1 MPYHESMEQHSR
13 VLILRAL
20 RTENGNQTKAAERL
34 QLQRTY
40 LARLI
45 KQKGVPSDPYSS

>member
-1 MPYHESMEQHSR
+1 MEQHSR

-20 RTENGNQTKAAERL
+20 QHEKGNQTKAAERL

-45 KQKGVPSDPYSS
+45 KQKNLPGDPLAS